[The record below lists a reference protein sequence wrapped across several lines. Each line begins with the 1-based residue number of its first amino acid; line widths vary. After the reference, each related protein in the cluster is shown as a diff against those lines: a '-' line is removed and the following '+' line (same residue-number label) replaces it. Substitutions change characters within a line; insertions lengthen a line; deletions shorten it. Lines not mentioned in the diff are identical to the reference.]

1 MEFQLLCCV
10 VLCCVAQYFLTPGPF
25 GGRHQEAVH
34 HDFAGSQALL
44 SASFTGDPFSSLRNG
59 LDIRDGS
66 FELGRSGGYDKSVR
80 YTRPH
85 SVSHPIP

>member
-1 MEFQLLCCV
+1 M
-10 VLCCVAQYFLTPGPF
+10 LCCVAQYFLTPGPF

-59 LDIRDGS
+59 LDIIRDGS
-66 FELGRSGGYDKSVR
+66 SELGRPGGSDRSVR

-85 SVSHPIP
+85 SVPLPIP